1 MAALGRRLSRPDL
14 RDRAGALW
22 VVAAPVRGSTVV
34 RQKSALVERGRERT
48 AIFAWRPARVIAQ
61 RWSGNDRSPRYLG
74 KALMSS
80 AVMSPEDDTQLPPVG
95 DLKRRLPGVEGVW
108 VFVMADM
115 TVFAVLF
122 GFFVL
127 GRHKDPALFEASRHA
142 LNPNFG
148 GVNTLILL
156 TSSWFAALALD
167 AVRRSRFGLAQR
179 FLGGAFLCGLAFA
192 VSKAIEYTEKLNAG
206 ISLLTNDFFMYY
218 FTLTGIHL
226 FHVIAGSIVLLVL
239 WFKARSRSFDPQR
252 PVVLECGAIYWHM
265 VDLLWIFLFPLLY
278 LVR

>member
-1 MAALGRRLSRPDL
+1 MSDL
-14 RDRAGALW
+14 LTSSESNQL
-22 VVAAPVRGSTVV
+22 VR
-34 RQKSALVERGRERT
+34 
-48 AIFAWRPARVIAQ
+48 
-61 RWSGNDRSPRYLG
+61 
-74 KALMSS
+74 
-80 AVMSPEDDTQLPPVG
+80 VG
-95 DLKRRLPGVEGVW
+95 EPTRRLPGVEGVW

-122 GFFVL
+122 GFFMAS
-127 GRHKDPALFEASRHA
+127 RHQHTDLFEASRHA

-167 AVRRSRFGLAQR
+167 AVRKSRFALAQH
-179 FLGGAFLCGLAFA
+179 FIGGAFLCGLAFA
-192 VSKAIEYTEKLNAG
+192 VSKAIEYTVKLNAG

-226 FHVIAGSIVLLVL
+226 FHVIAGSVVLLVL
-239 WFKARSRSFDPQR
+239 WFKARSRSFNPQR

-265 VDLLWIFLFPLLY
+265 VDLLWIILFPLLY

>member
-1 MAALGRRLSRPDL
+1 MSE
-14 RDRAGALW
+14 
-22 VVAAPVRGSTVV
+22 S
-34 RQKSALVERGRERT
+34 
-48 AIFAWRPARVIAQ
+48 
-61 RWSGNDRSPRYLG
+61 
-74 KALMSS
+74 LMSS
-80 AVMSPEDDTQLPPVG
+80 ETDNQFVPVG
-95 DLKRRLPGVEGVW
+95 APARQLPGVEGVW

-122 GFFVL
+122 GSFMV
-127 GRHKDPALFEASRHA
+127 GRHRNPALFEASRHA

-167 AVRRSRFGLAQR
+167 AVRKSRFALAQR
-179 FLGGAFLCGLAFA
+179 FIGGAFLYGVAFM
-192 VSKAIEYTEKLNAG
+192 VSKAIEYTEKLSAG

-226 FHVIAGSIVLLVL
+226 FHVVAGNVVLLAL
-239 WFKARSRSFDPQR
+239 WFMARSRSLDPER

-265 VDLLWIFLFPLLY
+265 VDLLWIILFPLLY

>member
-1 MAALGRRLSRPDL
+1 MGSVL
-14 RDRAGALW
+14 R
-22 VVAAPVRGSTVV
+22 
-34 RQKSALVERGRERT
+34 
-48 AIFAWRPARVIAQ
+48 
-61 RWSGNDRSPRYLG
+61 
-74 KALMSS
+74 SS
-80 AVMSPEDDTQLPPVG
+80 ETDTQFVPVG
-95 DLKRRLPGVEGVW
+95 DPTRRLPGVEGVW
-108 VFVMADM
+108 VFVIADM

-122 GFFVL
+122 GSFII
-127 GRHKDPALFEASRHA
+127 GRHQNPDLFEGSRHA

-167 AVRRSRFGLAQR
+167 AVRKSRFALAQR
-179 FLGGAFLCGLAFA
+179 LIGGAFLCGLAFM

-226 FHVIAGSIVLLVL
+226 VHVFAGTIVLLVL
-239 WFKARSRSFDPQR
+239 WFMARSRSFDPQR

-265 VDLLWIFLFPLLY
+265 VDLIWIILFPLLY

>member
-1 MAALGRRLSRPDL
+1 MSDL
-14 RDRAGALW
+14 
-22 VVAAPVRGSTVV
+22 
-34 RQKSALVERGRERT
+34 
-48 AIFAWRPARVIAQ
+48 
-61 RWSGNDRSPRYLG
+61 
-74 KALMSS
+74 LMSS
-80 AVMSPEDDTQLPPVG
+80 ETDTQFVPVG
-95 DLKRRLPGVEGVW
+95 DPPRRLPGVEGGG

-122 GFFVL
+122 GSFIV
-127 GRHKDPALFEASRHA
+127 GRLHNPGLFEASRHA

-156 TSSWFAALALD
+156 SSSWFAALALD
-167 AVRRSRFGLAQR
+167 AARKSRFALAQR
-179 FLGGAFLCGLAFA
+179 FIGGAFVCGLAFM

-226 FHVIAGSIVLLVL
+226 FHVVAGTVVLLAL
-239 WFKARSRSFDPQR
+239 GFMPRARSFDPER

-265 VDLLWIFLFPLLY
+265 VALLWIILFPLLY

>member
-1 MAALGRRLSRPDL
+1 
-14 RDRAGALW
+14 
-22 VVAAPVRGSTVV
+22 
-34 RQKSALVERGRERT
+34 
-48 AIFAWRPARVIAQ
+48 
-61 RWSGNDRSPRYLG
+61 
-74 KALMSS
+74 MSS
-80 AVMSPEDDTQLPPVG
+80 AVTSPETDTKFVSVG
-95 DLKRRLPGVEGVW
+95 DPKRRLPGVEGVW

-122 GFFVL
+122 GFFML
-127 GRHKDPALFEASRHA
+127 GRRQDPALFEASRHA

-156 TSSWFAALALD
+156 TSSWFAALSLD

-226 FHVIAGSIVLLVL
+226 FHVIAGSVVLLVL